1 MPTYEYQCELCEEYF
16 TKYLSI
22 PNMNQPTEEPCPKC
36 GEMKVQKVMFTAPT
50 IGDAVRL
57 RIRRPDNGFR
67 EVLQKIHEKTPGST
81 IKNNSSFI

>member
-1 MPTYEYQCELCEEYF
+1 MPTYEYLCEKCEHYF
-16 TKYLSI
+16 TQFRSI
-22 PNMNQPTEEPCPKC
+22 STMNAPEEEPCPNC
-36 GEMKVQKVMFTAPT
+36 GEVAVKKVMMTAPA

-57 RIRRPDNGFR
+57 RIRRPDGGFK

>member
-1 MPTYEYQCELCEEYF
+1 
-16 TKYLSI
+16 
-22 PNMNQPTEEPCPKC
+22 MNAPEEEPCPNC
-36 GEMKVQKVMFTAPT
+36 GEVAVKKVMMTAPA

-57 RIRRPDNGFR
+57 RIRRPDGGFK